1 MTGIGMLVWCYVSAI
16 IATGIFSINAWGY
29 IRHERH

>member
-1 MTGIGMLVWCYVSAI
+1 MLVWCYVSAI